1 MTPPN
6 KNRNRNRNK
15 NKINITQEEKSVL
28 ESLYAR
34 LTEDLYKKNIDV
46 DKIIKPPNT
55 NPIIPVPD
63 DITIETPDQE
73 EQDELLQQ
81 CNPAANNDTGVN
93 QQCVEIA
100 NENPNSDIYRIY
112 YR

>member
-6 KNRNRNRNK
+6 KNRNRNK

-46 DKIIKPPNT
+46 DKIIRPPNT

-73 EQDELLQQ
+73 QEEQEK
-81 CNPAANNDTGVN
+81 
-93 QQCVEIA
+93 
-100 NENPNSDIYRIY
+100 Y
-112 YR
+112 